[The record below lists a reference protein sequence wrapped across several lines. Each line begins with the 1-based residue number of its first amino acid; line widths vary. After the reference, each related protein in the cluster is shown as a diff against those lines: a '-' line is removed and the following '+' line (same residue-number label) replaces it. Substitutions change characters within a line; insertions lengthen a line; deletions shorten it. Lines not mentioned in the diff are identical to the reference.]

1 MHGYKIL
8 HVGDLTENVKFLEK
22 KLVMHYAMHG
32 DKKFVCD
39 DFNEHDNSKGVTYL
53 FYHLGS
59 KDQRNFCL
67 VPNVAVDAAGFEMRL
82 RRF

>member
-1 MHGYKIL
+1 MHRYTIL
-8 HVGDLTENVKFLEK
+8 NRGDL
-22 KLVMHYAMHG
+22 
-32 DKKFVCD
+32 D
-39 DFNEHDNSKGVTYL
+39 EHDNSKGGTYL